1 MPKSGLFPGLFLRI
15 ERQSDGVDLRPAEL
29 GLVGTA
35 PRRHSSP
42 HASSGTT
49 EEDDDDDDDVDED
62 EENDSLRRPFMV
74 VFFKKQAK
82 LRIRRT
88 RAVRK
93 HTAKSKYEGTRQS
106 LVTIAINRAFLHP
119 WFK

>member
-1 MPKSGLFPGLFLRI
+1 M
-15 ERQSDGVDLRPAEL
+15 DLRPAEL

-42 HASSGTT
+42 NASSSSSSGTT

-93 HTAKSKYEGTRQS
+93 HTAKSKYEGARQS
-106 LVTIAINRAFLHP
+106 LVTIAINRTFLHS
-119 WFK
+119 